1 MHNHYK
7 LYKAFYKKCAAESD
21 IEAAKKLI
29 EGNIPVNSPQSMKN
43 PYSEYGKA
51 VSRHALPKPLDYNA
65 APLTKSLVK
74 NAVTKPVKQ
83 NTTSVKMEP
92 EIQTLPNTDISYRQY
107 AENDPRLKKYQKRLR
122 RIGFARFDENGP
134 WIATPHGTSIMR
146 QLPKGLDRGVI
157 QEMLAEGKVPVGVFE
172 AATLAAQQLK
182 AAHQLANHANVAR
195 PIVPSLNVVQKTSLQ
210 VPAARQIIPSANMVR
225 PALRAS
231 KRRAPTVEEALK
243 MRHERI
249 VNEAYRKHPVLAQI
263 RDLDLR
269 WKAIKDKLERERQV
283 HLPEFL
289 PFGDINNY
297 YNKPTT
303 LNTTYLHPR
312 IKDYYV

>member
-1 MHNHYK
+1 MHNYYK
-7 LYKAFYKKCAAESD
+7 LYKEFYTKYAAESD

-29 EGNIPVNSPQSMKN
+29 EGNTPVDSPQSMKN

-51 VSRHALPKPLDYNA
+51 VSRHTLPKPSDYNA

-74 NAVTKPVKQ
+74 NTVTKPAQQ
-83 NTTSVKMEP
+83 NNTSVKMEP
-92 EIQTLPNTDISYRQY
+92 EIQTLPNTNIKYRQY
-107 AENDPRLKKYQKRLR
+107 AENDQRVKKYQKRLR
-122 RIGFARFDENGP
+122 RMGFARFDENGP

-182 AAHQLANHANVAR
+182 ASQQIANPANTSR
-195 PIVPSLNVVQKTSLQ
+195 QRVPSLNVVQQTYLK
-210 VPAARQIIPSANMVR
+210 VPAARQIMPSSNTLPR
-225 PALRAS
+225 RAS

-283 HLPEFL
+283 HLPEFF

-303 LNTTYLHPR
+303 LNTTYLYPR